1 MKTRAELR
9 LEVLLFYFQK
19 AFVGIGM
26 NLSGSHP
33 SFGKYAICQKG
44 LVTFMEPQLSMFYAL
59 SFIAVALAFAFAVY
73 LYLWVKR
80 QRTENA
86 KIKEVSALI
95 KEGANTFM
103 RREYK
108 ILAIF
113 AGVAAVLIFLFL
125 PAPVWKGKILSNLS
139 MALAYLAGTALSAVA
154 GKIGILVA
162 TCANSRAAEGAKR
175 GIKPAFLIGFRGGAV
190 MGLAVVGFSLLGV
203 AAVLM
208 IVGDSTILL
217 GFSFGASSLAL
228 FAKAGGGIFTKTAD
242 ISADLTGKVELGIPE
257 DDPRNPAVIADNV
270 GDNVGDVAGM
280 GADLFDSNVAAMA
293 SALVIAQSLSGGKF
307 ANVSMV
313 FCYAALGLIASIL
326 GIAAARIG
334 KKGNPTR
341 ALNSSTYITTAI
353 FIVLT
358 ALATL
363 LFEGFSW
370 RIWGASAVGLLVGV
384 IIGITTDYFT
394 DDSKPIVRR
403 VAHASKSGPAF
414 TILSGVSYGFVSALP
429 AMAGIAVSALVAY
442 KICEPMGPGYA
453 IFGISMAAVGMLSIV
468 GMIISNDAYG
478 PIVDNAR
485 GLAEMGDLGEET
497 IRTAD
502 ELDSAGNTVKAV
514 TKGFSI
520 GAAGLTVIS
529 LLGAFLSEVNVAL
542 IEAGKQAITGFDIMN
557 PTVFFGILIGAA
569 IPAVF
574 SAMLI
579 LGVDKN
585 AQRMVGEIHRQFDSI
600 PGLREGKA
608 GVKPE
613 YGKCIDIATSG
624 ALRELIPAGLM
635 TIVATLIVGFVGGP
649 LAIGGFLLGNIVTGL
664 LLALFMSNAGGL
676 WDNSKKYVES
686 GNEGGKGSDAHKSAV
701 VGDTVGDPFKDTAG
715 PSINTQI
722 TVVSLVASLMSSLFV
737 AFSIFG

>member
-1 MKTRAELR
+1 MEKNLS
-9 LEVLLFYFQK
+9 LFY
-19 AFVGIGM
+19 G
-26 NLSGSHP
+26 
-33 SFGKYAICQKG
+33 
-44 LVTFMEPQLSMFYAL
+44 L
-59 SFIAVALAFAFAVY
+59 SFLTAVIAFAFAAY

-80 QRTENA
+80 QRVANGRIE
-86 KIKEVSALI
+86 EVSRLI

-113 AGVAAVLIFLFL
+113 AGIAAVCIGILL
-125 PAPVWKGKILSNLS
+125 PSPIWRRSVEKNVA
-139 MALAYLAGTALSAVA
+139 MAVAYLAGTTLSAIA
-154 GKIGILVA
+154 GKIGIMVA
-162 TCANSRAAEGAKR
+162 TLSNARTAERAQE
-175 GIKPAFLIGFRGGAV
+175 GIKPAFLLGFRGGAV
-190 MGLAVVGFSLLGV
+190 MGLLVVGSSLLGV

-208 IVGDSTILL
+208 ITGDSTILL

-242 ISADLTGKVELGIPE
+242 VSADLTGKVELGIAE

-293 SALVIAQSLSGGKF
+293 SALVIAQSLSGSF
-307 ANVSMV
+307 ANISMV
-313 FCYAALGLIASIL
+313 FCYAILGLLASIV
-326 GIAAARIG
+326 GIATARVG
-334 KKGNPTR
+334 KNGNPTH
-341 ALNSSTYITTAI
+341 ALNSSTYVTTGI
-353 FIVLT
+353 FLVLT

-394 DDSKPIVRR
+394 DDTKPIVRK
-403 VAHASKSGPAF
+403 VAHASASGPAF
-414 TILSGVSYGFVSALP
+414 TILSGVSYGFISALP
-429 AMAGIAVSALVAY
+429 AMAGIAVAALVAY
-442 KICEPMGPGYA
+442 TICAPMGAGYA
-453 IFGISMAAVGMLSIV
+453 TFGISMAAVGMLSIV

-485 GLAEMGDLGEET
+485 GLAEMGGLGEDV
-497 IRTAD
+497 IRIAD

-520 GAAGLTVIS
+520 SAAGLTVIS
-529 LLGAFLSEVNVAL
+529 LLGAFLSEANEAL
-542 IEAGKQAITGFDIMN
+542 AAAGKTLITGFDITD
-557 PTVFFGILIGAA
+557 PIVFFGILIGAA

-579 LGVDKN
+579 LGVDRN
-585 AQRMVGEIHRQFDSI
+585 AQRMVTEIHRQFQSI
-600 PGLREGKA
+600 RGLREGKP

-613 YGKCIDIATSG
+613 YDRCIDIATAG
-624 ALRELIPAGLM
+624 ALKELIPAGLM
-635 TIVATLIVGFVGGP
+635 TILATILVGFIGGP
-649 LAIGGFLLGNIVTGL
+649 RAIGGFLLGNIISGL
-664 LLALFMSNAGGL
+664 LISLFMSNAGGL

-686 GNEGGKGSDAHKSAV
+686 GNEGGKGSEAHKAAV
-701 VGDTVGDPFKDTAG
+701 IGDTVGDPFKDTAG

-722 TVVSLVASLMSSLFV
+722 TVVSLVASLLSALFV
-737 AFSIFG
+737 AFSVLG